1 MPEYQIKD
9 DNLSDEEL
17 VRRTLSDRDE
27 FLHLVER
34 YKARLLSYIR
44 RLTSANQ
51 EDAED
56 ILQEVF
62 IKAYLNLNGFKPDL
76 KFSSWIYRITH
87 NQVISQHRKLKARP
101 EGYLTTLEDGAV
113 RVLMTETDVVSEFD
127 VEMTKGKVAA
137 ALVKL
142 PEKYREIII
151 LRFFEDRDYQ
161 EISDIMKKPL
171 GTVASLLSKAKQA
184 LKKQLASQVNSVK

>member
-34 YKARLLSYIR
+34 YKSRLLSYIR

-113 RVLMTETDVVSEFD
+113 RALMTETDVVSEFD

-184 LKKQLASQVNSVK
+184 LKKQLASQVKSL

>member
-1 MPEYQIKD
+1 MPEYQIQD

-34 YKARLLSYIR
+34 YKSRLLSYIR

-113 RVLMTETDVVSEFD
+113 WVLMTETDMVSEFD

>member
-1 MPEYQIKD
+1 MSDNHLKD

-17 VRRTLSDRDE
+17 VRRTLSDRDQ
-27 FLHLVER
+27 FLYLVER
-34 YKARLLSYIR
+34 YKGRLLSYIR

-62 IKAYLNLNGFKPDL
+62 IKAYRNLNGFKPDL

-87 NQVISQHRKLKARP
+87 NQVISRHRKLKARP

-113 RVLMTETDVVSEFD
+113 QILAAETDIMSEID
-127 VEMTKGKVAA
+127 IQMTREKI
-137 ALVKL
+137 ALALAQL

-151 LRFFEDRDYQ
+151 LRFFEERDYQ
-161 EISDIMKKPL
+161 EISDIIKKPL
-171 GTVASLLSKAKQA
+171 GTVASMLSKAKLA
-184 LKKQLASQVNSVK
+184 LKKQSALIA

>member
-1 MPEYQIKD
+1 MSDHHLKD

-17 VRRTLSDRDE
+17 VRRTLSDRDQ
-27 FLHLVER
+27 FLYLVER
-34 YKARLLSYIR
+34 YKGRLLSYIR

-62 IKAYLNLNGFKPDL
+62 IKAYRNLNGFKPDL

-87 NQVISQHRKLKARP
+87 NQVISRHRKLKARP

-113 RVLMTETDVVSEFD
+113 QILAAETDIISELD
-127 VEMTKGKVAA
+127 IQMTREKIAS
-137 ALVKL
+137 ALAQL

-151 LRFFEDRDYQ
+151 LRFFEERDYQ
-161 EISDIMKKPL
+161 EISDIIKKPL
-171 GTVASLLSKAKQA
+171 GTVASMLSKAKLA
-184 LKKQLASQVNSVK
+184 LKKQLALIA

>member
-1 MPEYQIKD
+1 MSDNHLKD

-17 VRRTLSDRDE
+17 VRRTLSDRDQ
-27 FLHLVER
+27 FLYLVER
-34 YKARLLSYIR
+34 YKGRLLSYIR

-62 IKAYLNLNGFKPDL
+62 IKAYRNLNGFKPDL

-87 NQVISQHRKLKARP
+87 NQVISRHRKLKARP

-113 RVLMTETDVVSEFD
+113 QILAAETDIISELD
-127 VEMTKGKVAA
+127 IQMTREKIAS
-137 ALVKL
+137 ALAQL

-151 LRFFEDRDYQ
+151 LRFFEERDYQ
-161 EISDIMKKPL
+161 EISDIIKKPL
-171 GTVASLLSKAKQA
+171 GTVASMLSKAKLA
-184 LKKQLASQVNSVK
+184 LKKQLALIA

>member
-1 MPEYQIKD
+1 MPEYQIQD

-113 RVLMTETDVVSEFD
+113 RALMTETDVVSEFD
-127 VEMTKGKVAA
+127 VEMTKGKVAE

-184 LKKQLASQVNSVK
+184 LKKQLASQVKSL

>member
-1 MPEYQIKD
+1 MSDHHLKD

-17 VRRTLSDRDE
+17 VRRTLSDRDQ
-27 FLHLVER
+27 FLYLVER
-34 YKARLLSYIR
+34 YKGRLLSYIR
-44 RLTSANQ
+44 RLTSASQ

-87 NQVISQHRKLKARP
+87 NQVISQHRRLKARP

-113 RVLMTETDVVSEFD
+113 QTLVAETDIISELD
-127 VEMTKGKVAA
+127 IQMTKEKIAS
-137 ALVKL
+137 ALVHL

-151 LRFFEDRDYQ
+151 LRFFEERDYQ
-161 EISDIMKKPL
+161 EISDIIKKPL
-171 GTVASLLSKAKQA
+171 GTVASLLSKAKIA
-184 LKKQLASQVNSVK
+184 LKKQLALVS